1 MENPMFI
8 SMLGSAAVS
17 GSQERSEKK
26 TETNS
31 SAFTQ
36 CLNKATDTEA
46 TEKELISEKETAKQ
60 AAERQKNEKADAQAQ
75 ARAAQAKLAQNPKAM
90 GGKAFLYD
98 MMYRNPDTLN
108 MAERQALKLDN
119 AMKETNTQATNA
131 PTQNDMAARSENNA
145 AKTVTQADSQSFK
158 EMIGKEKGKVKD
170 DSGKVQIQA
179 NESETNQVG
188 SAKSEGVN
196 AEAKTEEVNKTQQ
209 LSQTQK
215 RQQVIDQIVTHMEIR
230 NFADRDELQLRLNP
244 EYLGDLK
251 IKLTKGEDGELTAQF
266 ITTSED
272 TREVLTDSR
281 AELRSHIEKK
291 GLLLKRIEIEKVDD
305 IA

>member
-1 MENPMFI
+1 
-8 SMLGSAAVS
+8 
-17 GSQERSEKK
+17 
-26 TETNS
+26 
-31 SAFTQ
+31 
-36 CLNKATDTEA
+36 
-46 TEKELISEKETAKQ
+46 
-60 AAERQKNEKADAQAQ
+60 
-75 ARAAQAKLAQNPKAM
+75 
-90 GGKAFLYD
+90 
-98 MMYRNPDTLN
+98 MM
-108 MAERQALKLDN
+108 
-119 AMKETNTQATNA
+119 
-131 PTQNDMAARSENNA
+131 
-145 AKTVTQADSQSFK
+145 
-158 EMIGKEKGKVKD
+158 GKEKGKVKE

-188 SAKSEGVN
+188 AAKSEGIN
-196 AEAKTEEVNKTQQ
+196 TEAKTEEVNKTQQ

>member
-8 SMLGSAAVS
+8 SMLGSTAVS

-36 CLNKATDTEA
+36 CLNKATDSEA